1 MRVWTA
7 LKRLL
12 RLPGAS
18 VIDLSFGTEGARRA
32 LTLAFRSTR
41 ARRRLSLTCP
51 L

>member
-32 LTLAFRSTR
+32 LTLAFRGGCF
-41 ARRRLSLTCP
+41 AMGADI
-51 L
+51 